1 MQQAEL
7 INTALGASKLYK
19 TLLSLANREF
29 VSVEDVVA
37 ASESQQIGAVVGD
50 RLVAGV
56 GICKTGQDS
65 CAYNPVTSC
74 YGCPKFMPSLDRSSH
89 EEAVDGMRSQVTVYL
104 RRGIGSEN
112 AAYRQLTRAL
122 SGAQEA
128 LACID
133 ALERSST

>member
-7 INTALGASKLYK
+7 INTALGASKLYT

-29 VSVEDVVA
+29 VSLEDVAA
-37 ASESQQIGAVVGD
+37 ASEHQQIGAVVGD

-56 GICKTGQDS
+56 GICKSGQDS

-74 YGCPKFMPSLDRSSH
+74 YGCPKFMPSLDSNSH
-89 EEAVDGMRSQVTVYL
+89 KDAVEGMRSQVAVYL

-122 SGAQEA
+122 AGAQEA
-128 LACID
+128 LASID
-133 ALERSST
+133 ALERESK